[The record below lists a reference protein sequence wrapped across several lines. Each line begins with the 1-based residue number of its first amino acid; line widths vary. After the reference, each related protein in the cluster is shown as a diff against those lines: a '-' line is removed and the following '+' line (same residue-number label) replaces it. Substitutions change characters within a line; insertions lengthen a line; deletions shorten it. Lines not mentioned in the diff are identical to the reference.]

1 MIPYL
6 QLLCVGIVIA
16 PILGINQQIFKTQG
30 KSRLSF
36 KVGLLFVAMNSL
48 NVFIMY
54 RWGIIYIIIG
64 QVFLSYFF
72 LLIYTYYTDKL
83 IKAGFL
89 RQLNEVKEIILGAVV
104 AGIISYILSYD
115 ISNLWLQL
123 FCGGLLSIILF
134 FLTQYLFN
142 RKLLIET
149 VELKRYLTKQ

>member
-1 MIPYL
+1 
-6 QLLCVGIVIA
+6 
-16 PILGINQQIFKTQG
+16 
-30 KSRLSF
+30 
-36 KVGLLFVAMNSL
+36 
-48 NVFIMY
+48 
-54 RWGIIYIIIG
+54 
-64 QVFLSYFF
+64 
-72 LLIYTYYTDKL
+72 L